1 MLVRIWKRSTMIVI
15 RKPTIRLVG
24 PLDNNDCDD
33 DPIGH
38 KSWQQQSCRSGFP
51 SQTSALVA
59 KQLATLTSQILIYMK
74 IIELRKN
81 GKIGNNKTL
90 TLLSTDKC

>member
-1 MLVRIWKRSTMIVI
+1 MTMLVRIWKRSTMIVI

-24 PLDNNDCDD
+24 QKGTNLGIPLDNNDCDD
-33 DPIGH
+33 DPIDQ

-59 KQLATLTSQILIYMK
+59 KQLTTLTSQALIY
-74 IIELRKN
+74 I
-81 GKIGNNKTL
+81 
-90 TLLSTDKC
+90 